1 MRTVLLAFALASLLG
16 AQSAKPPAPAPKP
29 VKGPTKP
36 TNPEAAKPPATP
48 LTKAV
53 VVFHTHDA
61 AKKAATLFSIY
72 VLRKD
77 GYAAAMKQSIA
88 RDPYRIELETFTAV
102 KTDLGKLRILIKP
115 KGEDT
120 WRFNCTLYLYWKDKT
135 VTPIPF
141 DNISLTE
148 RSPTFEGAL

>member
-16 AQSAKPPAPAPKP
+16 AQSAKPPVPTPKP
-29 VKGPTKP
+29 VKVPTKP
-36 TNPEAAKPPATP
+36 NPTATKQPAPPA

-53 VVFHTHDA
+53 VVFHTNDA
-61 AKKAATLFSIY
+61 AKKADTLFSIY

-88 RDPYRIELETFTAV
+88 RDPYKIELETFTAV

-115 KGEDT
+115 KAEDT